1 MNKKIKKNGI
11 KKETKQPMNILINPE
26 AQKGVYS
33 NVALIHHT
41 KNEFIMDF
49 LLQFGGEAQLVSR
62 IILSPAHMIL
72 LQKAIN
78 QNIANYKNEYGDC
91 KP

>member
-11 KKETKQPMNILINPE
+11 KKGTKQPMNILINPE

-33 NVALIHHT
+33 NVTLIHHT

-78 QNIANYKNEYGDC
+78 QNIEKYKNEYGDH

>member
-1 MNKKIKKNGI
+1 MDKKIKKNGTR
-11 KKETKQPMNILINPE
+11 KETKQLMNILINPE

-49 LLQFGGEAQLVSR
+49 LLQFCGEAQIFSR
-62 IILSPAHMIL
+62 IILSPAHMTS
-72 LQKAIN
+72 LQNAIN
-78 QNIANYKNEYGDC
+78 QNIEKYKNEYGDH
-91 KP
+91 KH

>member
-11 KKETKQPMNILINPE
+11 RKETKQPMNILVNLE

-49 LLQFGGEAQLVSR
+49 LLQLGGEAQLVSR
-62 IILSPAHMIL
+62 VILSPVHMAA

-78 QNIANYKNEYGDC
+78 QNIEKYKNEYGDH